1 VPLATIAAGLS
12 AYQGTKGRMQRRTGP
27 SGCVVIDD
35 TYNANPDSMRAAI
48 DWLATQPGRRLF
60 VMGDM
65 GELGEGA
72 AAMHEDIGRFAATR
86 CIDDLYALGTA
97 SAAAVRA
104 FVRTAAIST
113 ISTHWSP
120 PSRKACGPDTT
131 LLVKGSRFMRMER
144 VVARLADGAVPV
156 KEH

>member
-1 VPLATIAAGLS
+1 
-12 AYQGTKGRMQRRTGP
+12 
-27 SGCVVIDD
+27 
-35 TYNANPDSMRAAI
+35 
-48 DWLATQPGRRLF
+48 
-60 VMGDM
+60 MGDM
-65 GELGEGA
+65 GELGDGA

-86 CIDDLYALGTA
+86 CIDDFYALGTA

-104 FVRTAAIST
+104 FGAHGRHFNDLDTLVAAVA
-113 ISTHWSP
+113 
-120 PSRKACGPDTT
+120 KACGPDTT